1 MHSECFLQIFLS
13 VRRFCSSRS
22 FFFWMVVD
30 LALSRTLPPFSTVVF
45 LYTLLVRILSISPL
59 SRSLSFPAAAAGG
72 ILALQKLFQLASSK
86 IRLTTQG
93 DPRILAVF
101 RAVGHSDVDIAIRQR
116 ALRRSN
122 FHHQPVWIAHGASR
136 MANLELFFCDSLDTK
151 MSQLLRTA
159 Q

>member
-1 MHSECFLQIFLS
+1 
-13 VRRFCSSRS
+13 
-22 FFFWMVVD
+22 MVVD
-30 LALSRTLPPFSTVVF
+30 LALSRTLPPFSAVVF

-59 SRSLSFPAAAAGG
+59 SRSLSFPAAAAAGG

-101 RAVGHSDVDIAIRQR
+101 RAVGHSDVAIAIRQR

-122 FHHQPVWIAHGASR
+122 FHHQPVWIADGASR
-136 MANLELFFCDSLDTK
+136 MANFELFFRDSLDTK